1 MEHDFV
7 LKYQTSKIS
16 NIKTKI
22 SNNIQTL
29 YLNKAINNDS
39 FHLKFE
45 KYNFGNFMN
54 LPLDRCLEHITLLQR
69 EFSMGQWTNAFL
81 IRCICNKKL

>member
-16 NIKTKI
+16 NIKTKT

-29 YLNKAINNDS
+29 YLNKTINTMTVFTWN
-39 FHLKFE
+39 LKFVTVAWI
-45 KYNFGNFMN
+45 GPMIV
-54 LPLDRCLEHITLLQR
+54 LEHILHGAMGKCVPNPPYLQQK
-69 EFSMGQWTNAFL
+69 MIGL
-81 IRCICNKKL
+81 

>member
-29 YLNKAINNDS
+29 YLNKTINNDS

-45 KYNFGNFMN
+45 NTQI
-54 LPLDRCLEHITLLQR
+54 LAISWICPLIVLEQITAR
-69 EFSMGQWTNAFL
+69 
-81 IRCICNKKL
+81 I

>member
-29 YLNKAINNDS
+29 YLNKTINNDS

-45 KYNFGNFMN
+45 N
-54 LPLDRCLEHITLLQR
+54 T
-69 EFSMGQWTNAFL
+69 EF
-81 IRCICNKKL
+81 

>member
-29 YLNKAINNDS
+29 YLNKTINIMTVFTWN
-39 FHLKFE
+39 LKNTIVAKSIE
-45 KYNFGNFMN
+45 GYLKKSSSD
-54 LPLDRCLEHITLLQR
+54 PL
-69 EFSMGQWTNAFL
+69 L
-81 IRCICNKKL
+81 ILVI